1 MTFNDAL
8 TQLRTALESNQMRVA
23 AGALR
28 EALQAPFTVLQL
40 QRLNALLRTHEQ
52 AWRQH
57 CAGRELR
64 VAIVGS
70 YTTQPV
76 RESISAA
83 LVEAGVWPVIYEAD
97 YNSIETELLDASSQL
112 FAFKPDLVLLAVGWQ
127 SLHGLPQAGATG
139 AEVATCLEAVIRIWQ
154 KRWSAIHERTAAT
167 IIQHTFDL
175 PPSLPLGRLE
185 GRYAWSATNFIELL
199 NRRLW
204 QEEGARLRIL
214 DVAAMSAAHGRRQ
227 WFDARWYHHSKHG
240 FALARIADYTRSMGG
255 LLRAIQ
261 GRTLKCLVTDLDNT
275 LWGGVIGDDGI
286 NGIALGNG
294 TAAGEAY
301 LAFGAYLKSL
311 QQLGIVLA
319 VCSKNEESTARDALQ
334 NHPESVLR
342 PDDFAAIVCNW
353 QPKSDN
359 LRAIAAQLNI
369 GIESLVFV
377 DDNPAECEEVRRALP
392 EVTVIEMAGDPAY
405 FPMLIEEQQ
414 LFTPLQLTEE
424 DLARAASYQA
434 RNQIGN
440 LADLP
445 AGDLETFLAALDMQ
459 ATITRAKHEDVPR
472 LEQLFSKTNQFN
484 LTGIKFDEAT
494 LAGMIGSDQHVVIA
508 ARLSDKHANHGLVS
522 ALIARREGS
531 TLAVL
536 NWVMS
541 CRVFSR
547 HLEHCLL
554 NWLQAEALARGC
566 TCITGRFIATGK
578 NDYARRF
585 LTSTG
590 LATEGNDLE
599 FTYERS
605 ATAPTL
611 PHSIQNA

>member
-83 LVEAGVWPVIYEAD
+83 MLEAGVWPVIYEAD
-97 YNSIETELLDASSQL
+97 YNSIEIELLDASSQL

-127 SLHGLPQAGATG
+127 SLHGMPQPGATE
-139 AEVATCLEAVIRIWQ
+139 AQVATCLEAVMRLWQ
-154 KRWSAIHERTAAT
+154 QRWSAIQERTSAT

-175 PPSLPLGRLE
+175 PPTLPLDRLE
-185 GRYAWSATNFIELL
+185 GRYAWSATNFIDAL

-204 QEEGARLRIL
+204 QQEGTRLRIL
-214 DVAAMSAAHGRRQ
+214 DVAALSAAHGRRQ

-240 FALARIADYTRSMGG
+240 FALARIADYTRSLGG
-255 LLRAIQ
+255 LLRAMQ
-261 GRTLKCLVTDLDNT
+261 GRTRKCLVTDLDNT

-311 QQLGIVLA
+311 QRLGVVLA
-319 VCSKNEESTARDALQ
+319 VCSKNEEGTARDALQ

-342 PDDFAAIVCNW
+342 PDDFAAFVCNW
-353 QPKSDN
+353 QPKSEN
-359 LRAIAAQLNI
+359 LRSIATQLNI
-369 GIESLVFV
+369 GIDSLVFV

-392 EVTVIEMAGDPAY
+392 EVTVIEMTGDPAY
-405 FPMLIEEQQ
+405 FPMLIEEQH
-414 LFTPLQLTEE
+414 LFTPLQLTDE

-434 RNQIGN
+434 RSQIGH
-440 LADLP
+440 LAELP
-445 AGDLETFLAALDMQ
+445 AGDLEAFLTGLDME
-459 ATITRAKHEDVPR
+459 ATVTRATREDSPR

-484 LTGIKFDEAT
+484 FTGIKFDEAT
-494 LAGMIGSDQHVVIA
+494 LAEMLHSDRHVVIA

-522 ALIARREGS
+522 ALVAEQDGT

-547 HLEHCLL
+547 RLEHCLL
-554 NWLQAEALARGC
+554 NWLREEALERGC
-566 TCITGRFIATGK
+566 IRITGRFQSTAK

-585 LTSTG
+585 LVSTG
-590 LATEGNDLE
+590 LTAEDSSQE
-599 FTYERS
+599 FTYS
-605 ATAPTL
+605 LNTKAPAL
-611 PHSIQNA
+611 LHSIRYA